1 MCSWGFVAVTVSGGG
16 ARDALSSCCLIYCS
30 LLFYVYPKTNVSHQ
44 EKEQRTTK
52 IHFFFYLSFFSCR
65 SVQPDDAGKY
75 ECQVSTLPKKSHFL
89 HLSVIGKF
97 VQWRIVI
104 GSKSDK
110 VSSTL
115 LDRRMNLFIFQ
126 FPMWKFLETV
136 TFLSNHLQQF
146 NYVALFLK
154 VSCLPLISNGDT
166 TKSICL

>member
-52 IHFFFYLSFFSCR
+52 IHFFYLSFFSCR

-110 VSSTL
+110 VSSSL
-115 LDRRMNLFIFQ
+115 LDHRMNSFIFQ

-136 TFLSNHLQQF
+136 TFLSNPLQQF
-146 NYVALFLK
+146 NYVALFHK